1 MGSHRHKLIVAVAT
15 ALLVAACTGESLGP
29 EYGEISE
36 EESGLQ
42 FYAPGLAGGYRK
54 VIAGQDEHYINR
66 MVAQYGPE
74 RGEFPHG
81 QIILIEMP
89 PRYYL
94 PSIPPPQDTL
104 DDWGLFENRTITQG
118 PAGTAVNKIGRIKY
132 AALRADKLSCVVFQQ
147 PFGTAY
153 GSGGGG
159 THLIGGY
166 YCKGEA
172 PMMTEAEAE
181 AIAKAVGHRKYG
193 PIEPPEGWQ
202 GTTAP
207 AADRRKLDLVV
218 LWAGGDETKRLTGTA
233 YIGGKDQQTERRI
246 FVRAQGSCHGAP
258 APDSGAESAKE
269 GAWKLW
275 CGDGSKA
282 SGRYRTSGES
292 AAGSGKDE
300 NANKV
305 SLTIEP

>member
-1 MGSHRHKLIVAVAT
+1 MDSRRRKLIVV
-15 ALLVAACTGESLGP
+15 VAATLLIAGCTGESLGP

-54 VIAGQDEHYINR
+54 IISGQDEQYINR

-74 RGEFPHG
+74 RGEFPHA
-81 QIILIEMP
+81 QLILIEMP

-94 PSIPPPQDTL
+94 PSMPPPQDTL

-118 PAGTAVNKIGRIKY
+118 PVGTAVNKIGRIKY

-147 PFGTAY
+147 PFGTVY

-181 AIAKAVGHRKYG
+181 AIVKAVGHRKYG
-193 PIEPPEGWQ
+193 PIEPPAAWNAA
-202 GTTAP
+202 AP
-207 AADRRKLDLVV
+207 SAAARRKLDLVV
-218 LWAGGDETKRLTGTA
+218 LWAEGNGTKRLTGTA
-233 YIGGKDQQTERRI
+233 YIGGKNQQTELRI
-246 FVRAQGSCHGAP
+246 FVGERGSCHGAL
-258 APDSGAESAKE
+258 APDSGVDSAKE

-292 AAGSGKDE
+292 AAGSGMDE